1 MSYLADLRKI
11 VGHRPLLSVGATVIV
26 LNHNNEILLNHRS
39 DTKTWGIP
47 GGAAEIG
54 ERIEETASRELYE
67 ETGLNAESLE
77 LLTVL
82 SGNDFYFV
90 YPNGDMLHSVI
101 VLFQAKSVS
110 GQLQIM
116 DDESIALGYF
126 SFDNLPVL
134 ESRAAKIIEWYRSS
148 LG

>member
-11 VGHRPLLSVGATVIV
+11 LGHRPLLSVGATVIV
-26 LNHNNEILLNHRS
+26 LNQNNEILLNHRS

-90 YPNGDMLHSVI
+90 YPNGDMLHSVV

>member
-11 VGHRPLLSVGATVIV
+11 LGHRPLLSVGATVIV
-26 LNHNNEILLNHRS
+26 LNQNNEILLNHRS

-54 ERIEETASRELYE
+54 ERIEETASRELHE
-67 ETGLNAESLE
+67 ETGLSAESLE

-90 YPNGDMLHSVI
+90 YPNGDMLHSVV